1 MLNIIN
7 RTCSH
12 CKIQYIGETVH
23 TLRARIDE
31 HMGYIRS
38 NNDNKTTGQ
47 HFQQHSHN
55 MKVTILHVLK
65 YEGETKWKIKEA
77 RCINSFDIIIKGL
90 INRY

>member
-65 YEGETKWKIKEA
+65 YEGETMQPF
-77 RCINSFDIIIKGL
+77 RCINSFYSKSNGL
-90 INRY
+90 NNKY

>member
-65 YEGETKWKIKEA
+65 YEGETERKIKES
-77 RCINSFDIIIKGL
+77 RCINLPDTKAKGFN
-90 INRY
+90 NRY